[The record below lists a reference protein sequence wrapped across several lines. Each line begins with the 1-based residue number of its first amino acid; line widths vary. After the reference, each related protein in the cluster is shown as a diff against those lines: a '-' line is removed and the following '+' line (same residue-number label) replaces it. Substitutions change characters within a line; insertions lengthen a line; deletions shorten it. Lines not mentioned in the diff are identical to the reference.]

1 MNERAVLADLDAIF
15 GALVMGDEESHGLFR
30 EILDAYGLIS
40 EAMESRFQDESLG
53 DLCRETKTLL
63 EFLADE
69 SKEISEQSVTAL
81 KQAMASL
88 QMLLME
94 DADPQDITI
103 PKFAKESDGVAD
115 SEDGIV
121 EAPGEMDESSVPA
134 DETEEAKGVAD
145 EDSVPL
151 TPLDLSAFLADG
163 EMAADFIS
171 ESVEHIEQ
179 VDVQLLTLEQNTKD
193 TEALNAVFR
202 AFHTIKGLSG
212 FFGLDHI
219 QGFAH
224 VAETLLDYA
233 RQDRVSLEGQYLDL
247 TFDANECL
255 KKGIGALQESLESG
269 KPVFSDL
276 DMATTGRKLEKA
288 LAEIDSG
295 GGASSSAPNDS
306 AEVQVA
312 PISLEEETPLAEA
325 KSPVPE
331 VEETGCEQ
339 DSSVSNARD
348 TETDS
353 VPEPASVPPVAPVE
367 SAKPEQRPEAPK
379 VKEAAAPVAGMRV
392 KETIRVDAQRLD
404 LLMDSVG
411 ELVIAESILAST
423 DDLRAIASPQID
435 SLLCH
440 MDKITRELQEMAMS
454 LRMMP
459 IRPTFQKMA
468 RLARDVAKKLDRQ
481 VSFVTKG
488 DDTELDKSVVDALG
502 DPLVHMVRNAIDHGL
517 EKTIEERREAGKS
530 DAGQVELRAFHQ
542 GGNIV
547 IEIEDDGRGM
557 DRDAIIA
564 KAIKNGIIT
573 DGDGMSDADAFGL
586 IFTPGFSTAEKLTD
600 VSGRGVGL
608 DVVQRGIEALRGT
621 VEVSSTVGKGTVF
634 TLRLPLT
641 LAIIEGMVVRVGE
654 QKYIIPT
661 LSIVRMQKFDHAD
674 VSTVLESGHLLRV
687 NDDLI
692 PLYRL
697 ADVFD
702 SEDGFYEK
710 ACQSVVIV
718 EGGKR
723 QYAFIV
729 DELIGQ
735 QQIVIKGLGQA
746 MGATQGLSGGA
757 IMSDGR
763 VGLIVDISG
772 LVRLAEAT
780 ELTTTFAV

>member
-1 MNERAVLADLDAIF
+1 
-15 GALVMGDEESHGLFR
+15 
-30 EILDAYGLIS
+30 
-40 EAMESRFQDESLG
+40 
-53 DLCRETKTLL
+53 
-63 EFLADE
+63 
-69 SKEISEQSVTAL
+69 
-81 KQAMASL
+81 
-88 QMLLME
+88 
-94 DADPQDITI
+94 
-103 PKFAKESDGVAD
+103 
-115 SEDGIV
+115 
-121 EAPGEMDESSVPA
+121 
-134 DETEEAKGVAD
+134 
-145 EDSVPL
+145 
-151 TPLDLSAFLADG
+151 
-163 EMAADFIS
+163 
-171 ESVEHIEQ
+171 
-179 VDVQLLTLEQNTKD
+179 
-193 TEALNAVFR
+193 
-202 AFHTIKGLSG
+202 
-212 FFGLDHI
+212 
-219 QGFAH
+219 
-224 VAETLLDYA
+224 
-233 RQDRVSLEGQYLDL
+233 
-247 TFDANECL
+247 
-255 KKGIGALQESLESG
+255 
-269 KPVFSDL
+269 
-276 DMATTGRKLEKA
+276 
-288 LAEIDSG
+288 
-295 GGASSSAPNDS
+295 
-306 AEVQVA
+306 
-312 PISLEEETPLAEA
+312 
-325 KSPVPE
+325 
-331 VEETGCEQ
+331 
-339 DSSVSNARD
+339 
-348 TETDS
+348 
-353 VPEPASVPPVAPVE
+353 
-367 SAKPEQRPEAPK
+367 
-379 VKEAAAPVAGMRV
+379 
-392 KETIRVDAQRLD
+392 
-404 LLMDSVG
+404 MDSVG

-517 EKTIEERREAGKS
+517 EKTIEERREAGKPDS
-530 DAGQVELRAFHQ
+530 GQVELRAFHQ

-573 DGDGMSDADAFGL
+573 DGEGLSDADAFGL

-621 VEVSSTVGKGTVF
+621 VEVSSTVGKGTIF

-661 LSIVRMQKFDHAD
+661 LSIVRMQKFDRAD